1 MQNSVVNENIKT
13 ESKYGNN
20 VALRLIL
27 IFVAA
32 IIVIATSIIIFF
44 KIKKDAERSNSIHF
58 AFVSQEYVDYVTNP
72 ENNINDIEDIENVD
86 DVIYNESEEDTFVS
100 IKIAEL
106 HPVDHKNISSEFFK
120 TKLSDNEKTVY
131 NAILYA
137 YTNGYNYI
145 GFSSNKFTSQML
157 SKATFFLMCDNPFIE
172 INLERTIL
180 TKDNYVYLF
189 FPHMTADK
197 KQFNDK
203 AYEEALK
210 ITNNIPDSLET
221 EYDVAK
227 YLYESL
233 VCNTTFTTDAEY
245 DSSIEPS
252 LYHAITGATTNC
264 DGFSNALSM
273 LFNMAGIECFNV
285 FYAGTEVAPGHGWCV
300 AEIDGSYYHLDPS
313 NDAAVYQVIQS
324 TEVFSFFCASDK
336 VKLVNS
342 YYHESIRDLVP
353 PCSDTRYDYE
363 NVDIH
368 VDTTEVQAAL
378 NTAIS
383 EVDKLGLQEDMTDK
397 DFFLINFTLL
407 NGMEDSIRDSFINGF
422 IQKLNEKYVVE
433 GHAYIGAG
441 TVFILLTV

>member
-1 MQNSVVNENIKT
+1 MQNSVVNEKITTENKQNSNI
-13 ESKYGNN
+13 
-20 VALRLIL
+20 ALRLIL

-32 IIVIATSIIIFF
+32 IIVIATSFIIFF
-44 KIKKDAERSNSIHF
+44 KIKKDVERSNSIHF

-72 ENNINDIEDIENVD
+72 EHNINGIEDIGNVD
-86 DVIYNESEEDTFVS
+86 DVIYNESDEDSFVS
-100 IKIAEL
+100 IKISDL
-106 HPVDHKNISSEFFK
+106 PSPDNKNISSDFFK
-120 TKLSDNEKTVY
+120 MKLSDNEKIVY
-131 NAILYA
+131 DAVLYA
-137 YTNGYNYI
+137 YSNGYNYI
-145 GFSSNKFTSQML
+145 GFSTKMFTSQML
-157 SKATFFLMCDNPFIE
+157 SRATFLLMCDNPFIE

-189 FPHMTADK
+189 FPHMTAEK
-197 KQFNDK
+197 KHYNDK

-210 ITNNIPDSLET
+210 VINNIPDSLET

-233 VCNTTFTTDAEY
+233 VCNTKFTTDTNY
-245 DSSIEPS
+245 DSGIEPS
-252 LYHAITGATTNC
+252 LYHGISGATTNC
-264 DGFSNALSM
+264 DGFANALTL
-273 LFNMAGIECFNV
+273 LFNMAGIECFKV
-285 FYAGTEVAPGHGWCV
+285 FYDGTETASGHGWCV

-324 TEVFSFFCASDK
+324 TDVFSFLCASDE

-353 PCSDTRYDYE
+353 ACVDTRYDYA

-368 VDTTEVQAAL
+368 IDTTDVQ
-378 NTAIS
+378 TAIS
-383 EVDKLGLQEDMTDK
+383 NAIDEVDKLGLQEDMTDR

-407 NGMEDSIRDSFINGF
+407 NGMDSSVRDSFINGF
-422 IQKLNEKYVVE
+422 IQKLNKKYVVE

-441 TVFILLTV
+441 TLFILLTV